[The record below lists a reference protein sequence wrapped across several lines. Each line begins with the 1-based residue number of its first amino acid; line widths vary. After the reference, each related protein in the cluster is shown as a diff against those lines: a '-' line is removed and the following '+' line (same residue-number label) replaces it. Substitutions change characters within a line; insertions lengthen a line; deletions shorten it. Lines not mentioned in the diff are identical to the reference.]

1 MTDDVEPDLAD
12 GRVRS
17 PERQGDVLAIQELA
31 IAYGHAVD
39 DRDWVRFEALFAPD
53 AHIDYLH
60 SGGITGTPAE
70 IAAWMPEGLA
80 MFTWSLHS
88 VLTHEIRFTG
98 ADTATGRVHLF
109 NRNGLEW
116 KGQPEIFD
124 VGGRYLDEY
133 RRTGDTWRFSR
144 RVEETLYASGGEFAA
159 IVRDLAARTAPD
171 RPRPIG

>member
-1 MTDDVEPDLAD
+1 MTDAETPEAAD
-12 GRVRS
+12 GRVRT
-17 PERQGDVLAIQELA
+17 PARQGDVLAIQELVV
-31 IAYGHAVD
+31 AYGHAVD
-39 DRDWVRFEALFAPD
+39 DRDWVRFEGLFTPD

-60 SGGITGTPAE
+60 SGGITGNPAE

-80 MFTWSLHS
+80 IFSWSLHS

-98 ADTATGRVHLF
+98 PDTATGRVHLF

-133 RRTGDTWRFSR
+133 RRTDDTWRFSR
-144 RVEETLYASGGEFAA
+144 RVEETLYATGGEFAA
-159 IVRDLAARTAPD
+159 IVRDLAARAAPD